1 MRNDKYN
8 QKIDRR
14 KRKLRS
20 LLNLDE
26 RVLVCLKDLKRK
38 MHQEIYI
45 KLLRTI
51 FLFLTEIA
59 FLLYIKELN

>member
-1 MRNDKYN
+1 MRNDEYN

-51 FLFLTEIA
+51 FLFVTEIA